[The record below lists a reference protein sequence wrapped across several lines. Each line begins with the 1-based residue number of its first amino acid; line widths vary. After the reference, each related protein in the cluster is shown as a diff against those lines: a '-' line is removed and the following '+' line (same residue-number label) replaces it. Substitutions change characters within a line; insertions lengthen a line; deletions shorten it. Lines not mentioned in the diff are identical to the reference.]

1 MPCVSRLAEQYREQ
15 SWMAVADLEKELR
28 EMEAQYEKQFG
39 DGSGED
45 EAEDQELRDGQD
57 GNFLHS
63 LKTIGNV
70 FIMRSARSQA
80 PAQGSGVTQQ
90 GTGGGWKPREHLGSS
105 RWLPASY
112 LC

>member
-1 MPCVSRLAEQYREQ
+1 MPCVPRLAEQYREQ
-15 SWMAVADLEKELR
+15 TWMAVADLEKELR

-63 LKTIGNV
+63 LNTIGSV
-70 FIMRSARSQA
+70 CILH
-80 PAQGSGVTQQ
+80 SGCPLLLLLNRFSCV
-90 GTGGGWKPREHLGSS
+90 R
-105 RWLPASY
+105 
-112 LC
+112 LCATP